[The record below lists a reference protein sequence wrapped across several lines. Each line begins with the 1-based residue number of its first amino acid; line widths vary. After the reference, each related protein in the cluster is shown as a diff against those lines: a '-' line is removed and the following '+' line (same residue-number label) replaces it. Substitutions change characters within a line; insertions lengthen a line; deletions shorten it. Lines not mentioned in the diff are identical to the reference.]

1 MIFFGGDVIGS
12 VILPVCLIGELIF
25 SGGDVLGSAILLPV
39 CLIGEL
45 IFSGGN
51 VIGSAILLPVCL
63 MRDDDDDDDPPVV
76 VAVGLEAVTLSSSG
90 RPSCSFG
97 IEVIFLLCFRT
108 QL

>member
-12 VILPVCLIGELIF
+12 VILPVCLIGELVF
-25 SGGDVLGSAILLPV
+25 FGGDAIGSTILPV

-76 VAVGLEAVTLSSSG
+76 VAVGLEAVLLSSSG

>member
-1 MIFFGGDVIGS
+1 MIFFEGDVIGS

-25 SGGDVLGSAILLPV
+25 SGGDAIGSAIL
-39 CLIGEL
+39 
-45 IFSGGN
+45 
-51 VIGSAILLPVCL
+51 LLPVCL

-76 VAVGLEAVTLSSSG
+76 VAVGLEAVLLSSSG